1 MILSSLKNLNLSLI
15 KTIGLLT
22 LLLSIGLSSPSQADD
37 DPVLTMK
44 QQEAIRKQIHDYI
57 LENPSIIFD
66 AIDAMRVKEELISE
80 NNAKIVLTE
89 RKEEIFNDPDTPVLG
104 TPKGDIVIVYFYD
117 YRCPYCKGMV
127 DTLFSV
133 VETSD
138 TPNDKEALLSPKVI
152 HHVRLLMKEL
162 PLLGPESILAAK
174 ASLASRNQKHFEAFH
189 RALMHF
195 KGPINE
201 KSILKIAQDI
211 GMNSDQ
217 LRRDMDNPKT
227 SDIIRKNNQLAR
239 ALNISATPAFV
250 IGNKIIPGA
259 LSENALKQ
267 LLEQTPSSN
276 KK

>member
-152 HHVRLLMKEL
+152 HHVR
-162 PLLGPESILAAK
+162 
-174 ASLASRNQKHFEAFH
+174 
-189 RALMHF
+189 
-195 KGPINE
+195 
-201 KSILKIAQDI
+201 
-211 GMNSDQ
+211 
-217 LRRDMDNPKT
+217 
-227 SDIIRKNNQLAR
+227 
-239 ALNISATPAFV
+239 
-250 IGNKIIPGA
+250 
-259 LSENALKQ
+259 
-267 LLEQTPSSN
+267 
-276 KK
+276 